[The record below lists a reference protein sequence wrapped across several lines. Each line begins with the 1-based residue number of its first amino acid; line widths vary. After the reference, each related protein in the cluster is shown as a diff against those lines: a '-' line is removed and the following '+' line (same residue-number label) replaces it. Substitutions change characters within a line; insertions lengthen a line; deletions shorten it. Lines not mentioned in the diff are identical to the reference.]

1 MRAVTIAITQ
11 FACGSDAAANLDR
24 AEGLV
29 RGAAAA
35 GANIV
40 VLQELFETV
49 YFCREPDEDHFRL
62 ARPAAGHPVVA
73 RFAALAKELD
83 IVVPVPFFEKGE
95 DGDCFNSV
103 AVIDAGGRELG
114 IYRKTHIPNGDGY
127 REKFYFRAGTE
138 APRAWDTKFGR
149 LGVAICWDQWFP
161 EVARLM
167 MLAGAEL
174 LIYPSAIGSEPAD
187 PGYDSKPAWR
197 HAMQGHA
204 AANVASE
211 PKARARARSPS
222 TAARSCAIRK
232 GRSPQTRV
240 WAKAIP
246 WRRSISTR
254 SRASA
259 KTSTCFAVAAP
270 PPTDC

>member
-62 ARPAAGHPVVA
+62 ARPAAGYPVVA

-204 AANVASE
+204 AANVV
-211 PKARARARSPS
+211 P
-222 TAARSCAIRK
+222 
-232 GRSPQTRV
+232 
-240 WAKAIP
+240 
-246 WRRSISTR
+246 
-254 SRASA
+254 
-259 KTSTCFAVAAP
+259 VAAANRIGTEGAGP
-270 PPTDC
+270 GAITFYGGSFVCDPQGTIAADAGVGEGYSLATFDLDAIARQREN